1 MVTAQ
6 GCLENIL
13 TVQGE
18 GGTLV
23 VAPQGGTLHVTVDNP
38 SDSGST
44 VTANQGAAGT
54 AAWKVDG
61 SGVTQPVSVSGT
73 VPVSGTVAVT
83 GAYQATQ
90 PVSIAATLPVSAA
103 TLPLPAGASTAAL
116 QGTGNASLATLAAN
130 SPALASGRVPTDG
143 SGVTQPVSGTFW
155 QATQPVSLAASVAVT
170 GTFWQATQPVSG
182 TVAVTGAYQA
192 TQPVSG
198 TFWQATQP
206 VSAASLPLPTGAA
219 TAARQPALGTA
230 GSASADVLTVQGAA
244 SMTAL
249 KVDGSGVTQPVSGT
263 VALSGTSAV
272 SGTVTV
278 NQGTAGA
285 AAWKVDG
292 SAVTQ
297 PVSVAGTVLVD
308 ASGHTVPVSLSALPA
323 LAAGSAKVGQVAID
337 QTTPGTSNLVQVSSV
352 GGTVAV
358 SAASLPLPSLAATS
372 TIQATQQASL
382 TSIDG
387 KTPALSGGSVPV
399 VLTAGVASVGTVGLN
414 AGAAS
419 IGTVGLNAG
428 SASIGTVGLNA
439 GTASIGHVD
448 GQGTAG
454 TPAGGVVTVQGVAGG
469 TAQPVSGTFWQATQ
483 PVSLAS
489 APLPWGSSYKHLAAA
504 GTTVVKTG
512 SGVLRRVVV
521 GGVGITS
528 SVTLYDNTA
537 GSGTV
542 ISAIASLLAGG
553 HYEYNA
559 AFATGL
565 TVVVS
570 AATPPDVTV
579 IWD

>member
-1 MVTAQ
+1 MGPLV
-6 GCLENIL
+6 
-13 TVQGE
+13 
-18 GGTLV
+18 LV
-23 VAPQGGTLHVTVDNP
+23 VEDDDDLRETLCEGLRLLGCEAACERSWD
-38 SDSGST
+38 
-44 VTANQGAAGT
+44 GALRRLYAGT
-54 AAWKVDG
+54 ARYHGPNACLLPDIVVLDYMMPGMDG
-61 SGVTQPVSVSGT
+61 LAILRFMRSRSEYRQIPVLV
-73 VPVSGTVAVT
+73 
-83 GAYQATQ
+83 
-90 PVSIAATLPVSAA
+90 
-103 TLPLPAGASTAAL
+103 
-116 QGTGNASLATLAAN
+116 
-130 SPALASGRVPTDG
+130 
-143 SGVTQPVSGTFW
+143 
-155 QATQPVSLAASVAVT
+155 
-170 GTFWQATQPVSG
+170 
-182 TVAVTGAYQA
+182 
-192 TQPVSG
+192 
-198 TFWQATQP
+198 
-206 VSAASLPLPTGAA
+206 
-219 TAARQPALGTA
+219 
-230 GSASADVLTVQGAA
+230 
-244 SMTAL
+244 
-249 KVDGSGVTQPVSGT
+249 
-263 VALSGTSAV
+263 V
-272 SGTVTV
+272 SGTVTA

-358 SAASLPLPSLAATS
+358 SAASLPLPALAATS
-372 TIQATQQASL
+372 TIQVTQQASL

-504 GTTVVKTG
+504 GTTVVKSG

-565 TVVVS
+565 TVVVA